1 MDTGGQII
9 QFLVMVGEQLMN
21 GLTVGGIYALI
32 ALGYTMVYGIIK
44 LINFAHG
51 DIFMIGAYSGYFAV
65 ILIADIFIGSFLAS
79 ALNLDA
85 ASSGGLK
92 SFILEYRLYIAV
104 IASIVFCGL
113 LGLFVEKVA
122 YRPLR
127 EGSPKTIIGSAVG
140 LAVIIMIAVFGNG
153 SISFGIALLFLV
165 ILISLSAATIAYL
178 KYMFNNFKGF
188 KKGNITQ
195 KHIIYTILY
204 ITAFIILA
212 YLAWYYDI
220 NNIMFLSFMV
230 MLLVYWLVV
239 SRVKS
244 SNMGGNS
251 RINALISAIGMSMIL
266 TNLVAL
272 LKGNSA
278 IRYDMGFSSG
288 ILTIGSFHISYLRIF
303 IILFSFVLM
312 GVLFYIIHK
321 TKFGLAMR
329 AVSHNLN
336 AAKLMGINPDKVIGN
351 TFIIGSALA
360 GVAGV
365 LVGTSYGQVD
375 PNIGI
380 MYGLKAFVAAVL
392 GGIGS
397 IPGAV
402 VGGIILGVVETF
414 GTASPILSSYRDAIA
429 FGILI
434 LILIIKP
441 TGIFGKPM
449 KEKV

>member
-1 MDTGGQII
+1 MEI
-9 QFLVMVGEQLMN
+9 VEQLLN

-51 DIFMIGAYSGYFAV
+51 DIFMIGAFAGYFAV
-65 ILIADIFIGSFLAS
+65 VLIADVFIGSFLAS
-79 ALNLDA
+79 AFSLNEMVVG
-85 ASSGGLK
+85 SFK

-104 IASIVFCGL
+104 VASIIFCGL

-140 LAVIIMIAVFGNG
+140 LALIIMVAVFGKG
-153 SISFGIALLFLV
+153 KVSLGTALLFLV
-165 ILISLSAATIAYL
+165 ILISLSVSTIAYL
-178 KYMFNNFKGF
+178 KYMFNNFKSF
-188 KKGNITQ
+188 KRENITQ
-195 KHIIYTILY
+195 KHIIYTAAFLISFIVLIYLSWYFDVMEMMILSY
-204 ITAFIILA
+204 I
-212 YLAWYYDI
+212 
-220 NNIMFLSFMV
+220 V
-230 MLLVYWLVV
+230 VLLVYWLVV
-239 SRVKS
+239 SRMKNA
-244 SNMGGNS
+244 NMGGNS

-278 IRYDMGFSSG
+278 MRYDMGFSSG
-288 ILTIGSFHISYLRIF
+288 VLAIGDFRIAYLKIF
-303 IILFSFVLM
+303 IIIFSFILM
-312 GVLFYIIHK
+312 GILFYIIHK

-336 AAKLMGINPDKVIGN
+336 AARLMGINPDKVIAT
-351 TFIIGSALA
+351 TFMLGSALA

-365 LVGTSYGQVD
+365 LVGTNYGQID
-375 PNIGI
+375 PNIGM

-402 VGGIILGVVETF
+402 VGGIILGIAEIF
-414 GTASPILSSYRDAIA
+414 SSASPALSTYSDAIA
-429 FGILI
+429 FAILI

-441 TGIFGKPM
+441 TGIFGKSM

>member
-1 MDTGGQII
+1 MEI
-9 QFLVMVGEQLMN
+9 VEQLLN

-51 DIFMIGAYSGYFAV
+51 DIFMIGAFAGYFAV
-65 ILIADIFIGSFLAS
+65 VLIADVFIGSFLAS
-79 ALNLDA
+79 AFSLNEMVVG
-85 ASSGGLK
+85 SFK

-104 IASIVFCGL
+104 VASIIFCGL

-140 LAVIIMIAVFGNG
+140 LALIIMVAVFGKG
-153 SISFGIALLFLV
+153 KVSLGTALLFLV
-165 ILISLSAATIAYL
+165 ILISLSVSTIAYL
-178 KYMFNNFKGF
+178 KYMFNNFKSF
-188 KKGNITQ
+188 KRENITQ
-195 KHIIYTILY
+195 KHIIYTAAFLISFIVLIYLSWYFDIMEMMILSY
-204 ITAFIILA
+204 I
-212 YLAWYYDI
+212 
-220 NNIMFLSFMV
+220 V
-230 MLLVYWLVV
+230 VLLVYWLVV
-239 SRVKS
+239 SRMKNA
-244 SNMGGNS
+244 NMGGNS

-278 IRYDMGFSSG
+278 MRYDMGFSSG
-288 ILTIGSFHISYLRIF
+288 VLSIGDFRIAYLKIF
-303 IILFSFVLM
+303 IIIFSFILM
-312 GVLFYIIHK
+312 GILFYIIHK

-336 AAKLMGINPDKVIGN
+336 AARLMGINPDKVIAT
-351 TFIIGSALA
+351 TFMLGSALA

-365 LVGTSYGQVD
+365 LVGTNYGQID
-375 PNIGI
+375 PNIGM

-402 VGGIILGVVETF
+402 VGGIILGIAEIF
-414 GTASPILSSYRDAIA
+414 SSASPALSTYSDAIA
-429 FGILI
+429 FAILI

-441 TGIFGKPM
+441 TGIFGKSM